1 MFTLHYLRGA
11 LAPKSIAVVGA
22 TERADAL
29 GNHVFGNVLAGGF
42 KGVVYAVNP
51 KYAEVRGVQ
60 CYPSLAALPATP
72 DLAVIVTPAQ
82 TVPRL
87 IDDAGRRGIKAVL
100 VLSAGFAEVGAEG
113 RRLQEQALARA
124 RALGIR
130 MLGPN
135 CLGVMRPEIGLNAT
149 FARTPARP
157 GSVALVSQSGAV
169 VAALLDY
176 AWTSGFGFSSVVS
189 TGGGSDIEFSEILD
203 FLALDAATRSIVLYV
218 EGVHDARAFMSSV
231 RAAASVKPVVVLK
244 VGRHMAGQ
252 KAAMSHTGAMV
263 GDDGVFDVA
272 LRRAGAI
279 RVQAFNQTFAAAEAL
294 ATGRLPSGVPGN
306 RLAILTNGGGPG
318 VLAADAA
325 ADNDVALAKLS
336 PAALDALNGAL
347 PATWSHANPVD
358 IIGDASADRF
368 AAAMKTLLDDVA
380 NDGVLL
386 LFCPTIALGAE
397 ETAHALLPLIKA
409 SDKPVV
415 TAWLGDAD
423 AGKGRAVMKS
433 AGIPALT
440 SPERGVESFSYLSRF
455 VRNRQLRLQNPP
467 SHVEDFEQDVSG
479 ARRIVER
486 ALMAG
491 RAVLDER
498 ESKGLLRAF
507 GIEVARTELA
517 RSADEAVALAED
529 IGYPVVL
536 KVVAQGVTHKS
547 EVGGVLLSLQGAQDV
562 RHGFDTIRARV
573 AQHAPLARFI
583 GVHVQQMIQ
592 RPHGRE
598 LIVGIARDASFGP
611 VISFGMGGIAVE
623 VLRDSA
629 VALPPLNRFLA
640 RDLIGRTRVAKM
652 LDSFRGLPAVD
663 LDALIGV
670 LLKVSDL
677 ACEIPCV
684 HELDINPLLADEG
697 GVIALDARVLIGDGP
712 LAPDATYSHLA
723 IHPYPRHLAR
733 ATRLKSGETVLLRP
747 IRPEDL
753 EAERR
758 FIARLSPKTMYLRFH
773 APLRELTMERLV
785 RYTQIDYDRE
795 MAFVAVDSSDE
806 NGGGEIRGI
815 GRYTRN
821 PDGATCEFGIAVEDA
836 WQGRGL
842 GRALMN
848 ALESCA
854 RERGL
859 KEIIGYV
866 LAENDD
872 MGTLMRNRMYDVRR
886 DEDDG
891 TVLRFAKP
899 LQTAAGP
906 PDGDPPRN
914 QALTDK
920 V

>member
-1 MFTLHYLRGA
+1 
-11 LAPKSIAVVGA
+11 
-22 TERADAL
+22 
-29 GNHVFGNVLAGGF
+29 
-42 KGVVYAVNP
+42 
-51 KYAEVRGVQ
+51 
-60 CYPSLAALPATP
+60 
-72 DLAVIVTPAQ
+72 
-82 TVPRL
+82 
-87 IDDAGRRGIKAVL
+87 
-100 VLSAGFAEVGAEG
+100 
-113 RRLQEQALARA
+113 
-124 RALGIR
+124 
-130 MLGPN
+130 
-135 CLGVMRPEIGLNAT
+135 
-149 FARTPARP
+149 
-157 GSVALVSQSGAV
+157 
-169 VAALLDY
+169 
-176 AWTSGFGFSSVVS
+176 
-189 TGGGSDIEFSEILD
+189 
-203 FLALDAATRSIVLYV
+203 
-218 EGVHDARAFMSSV
+218 
-231 RAAASVKPVVVLK
+231 
-244 VGRHMAGQ
+244 
-252 KAAMSHTGAMV
+252 
-263 GDDGVFDVA
+263 
-272 LRRAGAI
+272 
-279 RVQAFNQTFAAAEAL
+279 
-294 ATGRLPSGVPGN
+294 
-306 RLAILTNGGGPG
+306 
-318 VLAADAA
+318 
-325 ADNDVALAKLS
+325 
-336 PAALDALNGAL
+336 
-347 PATWSHANPVD
+347 
-358 IIGDASADRF
+358 
-368 AAAMKTLLDDVA
+368 
-380 NDGVLL
+380 
-386 LFCPTIALGAE
+386 
-397 ETAHALLPLIKA
+397 
-409 SDKPVV
+409 VV

-712 LAPDATYSHLA
+712 LAPDAT
-723 IHPYPRHLAR
+723 
-733 ATRLKSGETVLLRP
+733 
-747 IRPEDL
+747 
-753 EAERR
+753 
-758 FIARLSPKTMYLRFH
+758 
-773 APLRELTMERLV
+773 
-785 RYTQIDYDRE
+785 
-795 MAFVAVDSSDE
+795 
-806 NGGGEIRGI
+806 
-815 GRYTRN
+815 
-821 PDGATCEFGIAVEDA
+821 
-836 WQGRGL
+836 
-842 GRALMN
+842 
-848 ALESCA
+848 
-854 RERGL
+854 
-859 KEIIGYV
+859 
-866 LAENDD
+866 
-872 MGTLMRNRMYDVRR
+872 
-886 DEDDG
+886 
-891 TVLRFAKP
+891 
-899 LQTAAGP
+899 
-906 PDGDPPRN
+906 
-914 QALTDK
+914 
-920 V
+920 